1 MLAVCLSCINL
12 QLTHLINFNIFLG
25 GSFEFILGKNNSG
38 KTTLMKIL
46 FGLIQPD
53 EGKIVIDRAELKV
66 SNPQVASAMGIGMV
80 HQHFSL
86 SPDLTVSENIVLG
99 LEPTRKWLLYDYQ
112 KTY

>member
-1 MLAVCLSCINL
+1 MSDLAL
-12 QLTHLINFNIFLG
+12 QMVNITKRYGNVIANDRVSIDLQKG
-25 GSFEFILGKNNSG
+25 EILGLLGENGTG

-86 SPDLTVSENIVLG
+86 SPPSN
-99 LEPTRKWLLYDYQ
+99 Q
-112 KTY
+112 KQSIR